1 MRTLQDRLRLL
12 LLLTETV
19 MNRLCNMIF
28 LHANGY
34 DEHTFVP
41 WLGRWVYRRTVDFN
55 AICLQ

>member
-1 MRTLQDRLRLL
+1 
-12 LLLTETV
+12 
-19 MNRLCNMIF
+19 MNNLSNMIR

-34 DEHTFVP
+34 DEYTL